1 MPPLPRQQAN
11 HDPWS
16 TPPSVTVVIPA
27 LNEEHNLPLILEN
40 LPPVDEVVVVDGRSR
55 DDTVA
60 VAREVRPDVIVVR
73 QTRSGK
79 GNALVCGFAASTSD
93 IVVTLNADGSADP
106 QEIPRFVD
114 ALLSGAEA
122 AHGSR
127 FRPGGDHRD
136 ARAAERFG
144 HGVLCRVVN
153 VFFGTRFTDLSCG
166 YNAYWR
172 ELLPALELPAPVAR
186 GPKRGRLAWGEG
198 PEIDTLTTLRMAT
211 QGLRVVEVA
220 TVGYPRLHGDDRP
233 RRLLPAA
240 LRALRTAWSEYVRRW
255 KIGRRPAPQR
265 HEAVRGRRRGGAT
278 PRYETPRHETPGYE
292 APRYEAP
299 GYEAPRYEAP
309 GYEAPSSRAAVSR
322 PGGYEMPA
330 SRPRPHQEEPT
341 GRHAARHSVPPPGRD
356 GRGRDGRRF
365 ERRRGEPGRPDLTVI
380 QGEGRDERPDSPFRL
395 RAVPGENFR
404 DY

>member
-1 MPPLPRQQAN
+1 MPPAPRQRASRN
-11 HDPWS
+11 S
-16 TPPSVTVVIPA
+16 PSITVVIPA

-40 LPPVDEVVVVDGRSR
+40 LPPVDEVVVVDGRSS

-60 VAREVRPDVIVVR
+60 VAREVRPDVVVVR

-79 GNALVCGFAASTSD
+79 GNALVCGFAASTGD

-106 QEIPRFVD
+106 QELPRFVD

-136 ARAAERFG
+136 AGAAERFG
-144 HGVLCRVVN
+144 HGVLCRIVN
-153 VFFGTRFTDLSCG
+153 LFFGTRFTDLSCG

-172 ELLPALELPAPVAR
+172 ELLPALELPGPDAR

-220 TVGYPRLHGDDRP
+220 TVGYPRIYGDERP

-255 KIGRRPAPQR
+255 RIGRRPAPLTR
-265 HEAVRGRRRGGAT
+265 HADQPDRSTGRHFDQPDQSTGRHFDQPDRAT
-278 PRYETPRHETPGYE
+278 GRQFDQPDR
-292 APRYEAP
+292 
-299 GYEAPRYEAP
+299 
-309 GYEAPSSRAAVSR
+309 S
-322 PGGYEMPA
+322 
-330 SRPRPHQEEPT
+330 T
-341 GRHAARHSVPPPGRD
+341 GRHAARPVPPTRE
-356 GRGRDGRRF
+356 GRRLD
-365 ERRRGEPGRPDLTVI
+365 RRREAGRPDLTVI
-380 QGEGRDERPDSPFRL
+380 RGEGRDERGDGTAHL
-395 RAVPGENFR
+395 RAVPGENYRRF
-404 DY
+404 

>member
-1 MPPLPRQQAN
+1 MPPAPRSQPP
-11 HDPWS
+11 HESWV
-16 TPPSVTVVIPA
+16 TPSVTVVIPA

-40 LPPVDEVVVVDGRSR
+40 LPPVDEVIVVDGRSS

-60 VAREVRPDVIVVR
+60 VAREVRPDVVVVR

-79 GNALVCGFAASTSD
+79 GNALVCGFAASTGD

-136 ARAAERFG
+136 AGAAERFG

-153 VFFGTRFTDLSCG
+153 LFFGTRFTDLSCG

-172 ELLPALELPAPVAR
+172 ELLPGLELPAPDAR
-186 GPKRGRLAWGEG
+186 GPRRGRLSWGEG
-198 PEIDTLTTLRMAT
+198 PEIDTLATLRTAT

-220 TVGYPRLHGDDRP
+220 TVGYPRIYGEDRP

-255 KIGRRPAPQR
+255 RIGRRAAAPRQR
-265 HEAVRGRRRGGAT
+265 
-278 PRYETPRHETPGYE
+278 
-292 APRYEAP
+292 RYEAP
-299 GYEAPRYEAP
+299 
-309 GYEAPSSRAAVSR
+309 S
-322 PGGYEMPA
+322 
-330 SRPRPHQEEPT
+330 PRPAAYRDEPT
-341 GRHAARHSVPPPGRD
+341 GRHAARHSVPPPARDRD
-356 GRGRDGRRF
+356 GRGGDVRRF
-365 ERRRGEPGRPDLTVI
+365 ERRRGTEPGRPDLTVI
-380 QGEGRDERPDSPFRL
+380 RGEGRDERWDGRSHL

-404 DY
+404 EQ

>member
-1 MPPLPRQQAN
+1 MPPAPRRRAY
-11 HDPWS
+11 HDPR
-16 TPPSVTVVIPA
+16 PSPTVTVVIPA

-40 LPPVDEVVVVDGRSR
+40 LPPVDEVVVVDGRSS

-60 VAREVRPDVIVVR
+60 VAREVRPDVVVVR

-79 GNALVCGFAASTSD
+79 GNALVCGFAASTGD

-136 ARAAERFG
+136 AGALERFG
-144 HGVLCRVVN
+144 HGMLCRLVN

-166 YNAYWR
+166 YDAYWR
-172 ELLPALELPAPVAR
+172 DLLPGLDLPAPDTR
-186 GPKRGRLAWGEG
+186 GPKRGRPAWGEG

-220 TVGYPRLHGDDRP
+220 TIGYPRIHGDDERP

-255 KIGRRPAPQR
+255 RIGHRAAPPARYDDTISRRPA
-265 HEAVRGRRRGGAT
+265 
-278 PRYETPRHETPGYE
+278 RYDDES
-292 APRYEAP
+292 A
-299 GYEAPRYEAP
+299 
-309 GYEAPSSRAAVSR
+309 
-322 PGGYEMPA
+322 
-330 SRPRPHQEEPT
+330 
-341 GRHAARHSVPPPGRD
+341 GRHAARRSAPGQ
-356 GRGRDGRRF
+356 DGRRREGRRL
-365 ERRRGEPGRPDLTVI
+365 ERRRGGPDLTVI
-380 QGEGRDERPDSPFRL
+380 RGEGRDQRWDEPPHL
-395 RAVPGENFR
+395 RAVPGENYR
-404 DY
+404 RY

>member
-1 MPPLPRQQAN
+1 
-11 HDPWS
+11 
-16 TPPSVTVVIPA
+16 VTVVIPA

-60 VAREVRPDVIVVR
+60 VAREVRPDVVVVR

-79 GNALVCGFAASTSD
+79 GNALVCGFAASTGD
-93 IVVTLNADGSADP
+93 IVVTLHADGSADP

-136 ARAAERFG
+136 AGAVERFG
-144 HGVLCRVVN
+144 HGVLCRIVN

-172 ELLPALELPAPVAR
+172 ELLPALDLPGPDTR

-220 TVGYPRLHGDDRP
+220 TVGYPRLHGDDERQ
-233 RRLLPAA
+233 RRLLPAV
-240 LRALRTAWSEYVRRW
+240 LRALRTAWTEYVRRW
-255 KIGRRPAPQR
+255 KIGRRSAPQR
-265 HEAVRGRRRGGAT
+265 HEAVRGRRREGAA
-278 PRYETPRHETPGYE
+278 RYEVP
-292 APRYEAP
+292 APRPVQDDPPGNQARRSTGRRRPGFQAP
-299 GYEAPRYEAP
+299 APRPGSYED
-309 GYEAPSSRAAVSR
+309 
-322 PGGYEMPA
+322 
-330 SRPRPHQEEPT
+330 EPT
-341 GRHAARHSVPPPGRD
+341 GRHAARHSVPPPVRD
-356 GRGRDGRRF
+356 RDSRGREGRRL
-365 ERRRGEPGRPDLTVI
+365 ERRRGGDPGRPDLTVI
-380 QGEGRDERPDSPFRL
+380 DGEGRDEHRDKPPPL

-404 DY
+404 G

>member
-1 MPPLPRQQAN
+1 MPPAPRQRASRN
-11 HDPWS
+11 SP
-16 TPPSVTVVIPA
+16 TVTVVIPA

-60 VAREVRPDVIVVR
+60 VAREVRPDVVVVR

-79 GNALVCGFAASTSD
+79 GNALVCGFAASTGD

-106 QEIPRFVD
+106 QELPRFVD

-136 ARAAERFG
+136 AGAAERFG
-144 HGVLCRVVN
+144 HGVLCRLVN
-153 VFFGTRFTDLSCG
+153 LFFGTRFTDLSCG

-172 ELLPALELPAPVAR
+172 ELLPALDLPAPDAR

-220 TVGYPRLHGDDRP
+220 TVGYPRIYGDERP

-255 KIGRRPAPQR
+255 RIGRRPAPAQP
-265 HEAVRGRRRGGAT
+265 VR
-278 PRYETPRHETPGYE
+278 
-292 APRYEAP
+292 
-299 GYEAPRYEAP
+299 
-309 GYEAPSSRAAVSR
+309 RAA
-322 PGGYEMPA
+322 
-330 SRPRPHQEEPT
+330 EPDRSTGRHFDQPERST
-341 GRHAARHSVPPPGRD
+341 GRHAARPVPPGRE
-356 GRGRDGRRF
+356 GRRLD
-365 ERRRGEPGRPDLTVI
+365 RRREPGRPDLTVI
-380 QGEGRDERPDSPFRL
+380 RGEGRDERGDGTTHL
-395 RAVPGENFR
+395 RAVPGENYR
-404 DY
+404 GY

>member
-1 MPPLPRQQAN
+1 MPPAPRQHAT
-11 HDPWS
+11 HDSWS
-16 TPPSVTVVIPA
+16 TPPTVTVVIPA

-127 FRPGGDHRD
+127 FRSGGDHRD
-136 ARAAERFG
+136 AGAPERFG
-144 HGVLCRVVN
+144 HALLCRVVN
-153 VFFGTRFTDLSCG
+153 VFFGTRYTDLSCG

-172 ELLPALELPAPVAR
+172 VLLPALELPAPDAR

-220 TVGYPRLHGDDRP
+220 TVGYPPIHNDDRP
-233 RRLLPAA
+233 RQLLPAV
-240 LRALRTAWSEYVRRW
+240 LRALRTAWAEYVRRW

-265 HEAVRGRRRGGAT
+265 HEAIRGRRRAGG
-278 PRYETPRHETPGYE
+278 

-299 GYEAPRYEAP
+299 APQSAPPAVDSGPAGYEPPAP
-309 GYEAPSSRAAVSR
+309 
-322 PGGYEMPA
+322 
-330 SRPRPHQEEPT
+330 
-341 GRHAARHSVPPPGRD
+341 RHAARHSVPPPGRD
-356 GRGRDGRRF
+356 GRRQ

-380 QGEGRDERPDSPFRL
+380 QGEGRDEHRYGPSHL

-404 DY
+404 D

>member
-1 MPPLPRQQAN
+1 MPPAPRQPAN
-11 HDPWS
+11 HASWS
-16 TPPSVTVVIPA
+16 PTVTVVIPA

-40 LPPVDEVVVVDGRSR
+40 LPPVDEVIVVDGRSS

-60 VAREVRPDVIVVR
+60 VAREVRPDVVVVR

-79 GNALVCGFAASTSD
+79 GNALVCGFAASTGD

-127 FRPGGDHRD
+127 LRPGGDHRD
-136 ARAAERFG
+136 AGAAERFG
-144 HGVLCRVVN
+144 HAVLCRVVN
-153 VFFGTRFTDLSCG
+153 LFFGTRFTDLSCA

-172 ELLPALELPAPVAR
+172 ELLPALELPAPDAR

-220 TVGYPRLHGDDRP
+220 TVGYPRIHGDDRP
-233 RRLLPAA
+233 RRVLPAA

-255 KIGRRPAPQR
+255 RIGRRPAPQR
-265 HEAVRGRRRGGAT
+265 FEAAREARFEAHREARFEAPQGSRS
-278 PRYETPRHETPGYE
+278 E
-292 APRYEAP
+292 APRGSRFEGPREARFDGP
-299 GYEAPRYEAP
+299 AAR
-309 GYEAPSSRAAVSR
+309 PSPYAD
-322 PGGYEMPA
+322 
-330 SRPRPHQEEPT
+330 EPT
-341 GRHAARHSVPPPGRD
+341 GRHAARHSVPPPGSDRD
-356 GRGRDGRRF
+356 IRDRDSRENRGREGRRPQ
-365 ERRRGEPGRPDLTVI
+365 RRRGGEPGRPDLTVI
-380 QGEGRDERPDSPFRL
+380 QGEGRDERWDGPAHL
-395 RAVPGENFR
+395 RAVPGENYR
-404 DY
+404 GY

>member
-1 MPPLPRQQAN
+1 MPPAPRQRAS
-11 HDPWS
+11 HDSWS

-40 LPPVDEVVVVDGRSR
+40 LPAVDEVVVVDGRSR

-127 FRPGGDHRD
+127 YRTGGDHRD
-136 ARAAERFG
+136 AGAPERLG
-144 HGVLCRVVN
+144 HGLLCRVVN

-172 ELLPALELPAPVAR
+172 ELLPALDLPAPDAR

-220 TVGYPRLHGDDRP
+220 TVGYPRIHGDDRP
-233 RRLLPAA
+233 RLLLPAA
-240 LRALRTAWSEYVRRW
+240 LRALRTAWTEYVRRW

-265 HEAVRGRRRGGAT
+265 HEAVRGRRRSGGGT
-278 PRYETPRHETPGYE
+278 
-292 APRYEAP
+292 RYEAP
-299 GYEAPRYEAP
+299 APPALD
-309 GYEAPSSRAAVSR
+309 SR
-322 PGGYEMPA
+322 PAGYQPPA
-330 SRPRPHQEEPT
+330 YEEEPT
-341 GRHAARHSVPPPGRD
+341 GRHAARHSVPPPIREREGRERES
-356 GRGRDGRRF
+356 RGRDGRRL
-365 ERRRGEPGRPDLTVI
+365 ERRRSGAPGRPDLTVI
-380 QGEGRDERPDSPFRL
+380 QGEGRDERRDGPTHL

>member
-1 MPPLPRQQAN
+1 MPPA
-11 HDPWS
+11 
-16 TPPSVTVVIPA
+16 PPTVTVVIPA

-60 VAREVRPDVIVVR
+60 VAREVRPDVVVVR

-79 GNALVCGFAASTSD
+79 GNALVCGFAASTGD

-127 FRPGGDHRD
+127 LRPGGDHRD
-136 ARAAERFG
+136 AGAAERFG
-144 HGVLCRVVN
+144 HGVLCRIVN

-172 ELLPALELPAPVAR
+172 ELLPMLELPAPDAR
-186 GPKRGRLAWGEG
+186 GPKRGRLTRGEG
-198 PEIDTLTTLRMAT
+198 PEIDILTTLRMAT

-220 TVGYPRLHGDDRP
+220 TIGYPRIYGDERP
-233 RRLLPAA
+233 RRLLPVA
-240 LRALRTAWSEYVRRW
+240 LRALRTAWSEYARRW
-255 KIGRRPAPQR
+255 RIGHRPAPR
-265 HEAVRGRRRGGAT
+265 RDELPRYRRPSAAVRYEDPAYPGARHGHTRFQDSAYEDPRRHGF
-278 PRYETPRHETPGYE
+278 PDE
-292 APRYEAP
+292 
-299 GYEAPRYEAP
+299 
-309 GYEAPSSRAAVSR
+309 
-322 PGGYEMPA
+322 PA
-330 SRPRPHQEEPT
+330 
-341 GRHAARHSVPPPGRD
+341 GRHAARHSVPPSTRD
-356 GRGRDGRRF
+356 GLDHDAPNRDAPNRDAPDYGRTRGGRPREGRRLD
-365 ERRRGEPGRPDLTVI
+365 RRRAGDPGRPDLTVI
-380 QGEGRDERPDSPFRL
+380 RGEGRDDRWDGPSHL

-404 DY
+404 RR

>member
-1 MPPLPRQQAN
+1 M
-11 HDPWS
+11 
-16 TPPSVTVVIPA
+16 TVVIPA

-60 VAREVRPDVIVVR
+60 VAREVRPDVVVVR

-79 GNALVCGFAASTSD
+79 GNALVCGFAASTGD

-127 FRPGGDHRD
+127 LRPGGDHRD
-136 ARAAERFG
+136 AGAAERFG
-144 HGVLCRVVN
+144 HAVLCRVVN
-153 VFFGTRFTDLSCG
+153 LFFGTRFTDLSCA

-172 ELLPALELPAPVAR
+172 ELLPSLELPPPDAR
-186 GPKRGRLAWGEG
+186 GPKRGRPAWGEG

-220 TVGYPRLHGDDRP
+220 TVGYPRIHGDDRP
-233 RRLLPAA
+233 RRVLPAA

-255 KIGRRPAPQR
+255 RIGRRPAPQR
-265 HEAVRGRRRGGAT
+265 YEAPQQARREAR
-278 PRYETPRHETPGYE
+278 YE
-292 APRYEAP
+292 APREAAFEVP
-299 GYEAPRYEAP
+299 TA
-309 GYEAPSSRAAVSR
+309 R
-322 PGGYEMPA
+322 PGPYA
-330 SRPRPHQEEPT
+330 DEPT

-356 GRGRDGRRF
+356 RDVQERDIRDLRDSREGRGRDSRRPV
-365 ERRRGEPGRPDLTVI
+365 RRRGGEPGRPDLTVI
-380 QGEGRDERPDSPFRL
+380 QGEGRDERWDGPAHL
-395 RAVPGENFR
+395 RAVPGENYR
-404 DY
+404 GY

>member
-1 MPPLPRQQAN
+1 MPPVPRQQ
-11 HDPWS
+11 PPYGPRS
-16 TPPSVTVVIPA
+16 SPSVTVVIPA

-60 VAREVRPDVIVVR
+60 VAREVRPDVVMVR

-93 IVVTLNADGSADP
+93 IVVTLHADGSADP

-136 ARAAERFG
+136 AGALERFG
-144 HGVLCRVVN
+144 HGVLCRIVN

-172 ELLPALELPAPVAR
+172 ELLPALSLPAPDAR

-220 TVGYPRLHGDDRP
+220 TVGYPRLHSDDDRQ
-233 RRLLPAA
+233 RRLLPAV

-255 KIGRRPAPQR
+255 KIGRRSAPQR
-265 HEAVRGRRRGGAT
+265 HEAGRERRRESMA
-278 PRYETPRHETPGYE
+278 
-292 APRYEAP
+292 RYEAP
-299 GYEAPRYEAP
+299 APRI
-309 GYEAPSSRAAVSR
+309 
-322 PGGYEMPA
+322 GGPYGD
-330 SRPRPHQEEPT
+330 EPT
-341 GRHAARHSVPPPGRD
+341 GRHAARHAVPPPGRERDSRERDSRNRD
-356 GRGRDGRRF
+356 GRGREGRRL

-380 QGEGRDERPDSPFRL
+380 EGEGRDEHRHNPPHL

-404 DY
+404 GY

>member
-1 MPPLPRQQAN
+1 MPPAPRQPAN
-11 HDPWS
+11 HASWS
-16 TPPSVTVVIPA
+16 PTVTVVIPA

-60 VAREVRPDVIVVR
+60 VAREVRPDVVVVR

-79 GNALVCGFAASTSD
+79 GNALVCGFAASTGD

-127 FRPGGDHRD
+127 LRPGGDHRD
-136 ARAAERFG
+136 AGAAERFG
-144 HGVLCRVVN
+144 HALLCRVVN
-153 VFFGTRFTDLSCG
+153 VFFGTRFTDLSCA

-172 ELLPALELPAPVAR
+172 ELLPALELPAPDAR
-186 GPKRGRLAWGEG
+186 GPKRGRPAWGEG
-198 PEIDTLTTLRMAT
+198 PEIDTLTTLRLAT

-220 TVGYPRLHGDDRP
+220 TVGYPRIHGDDRP
-233 RRLLPAA
+233 RRVLPAA

-255 KIGRRPAPQR
+255 RIGRRPAPQR
-265 HEAVRGRRRGGAT
+265 YGAPRAARFEA
-278 PRYETPRHETPGYE
+278 PREARFETPRR
-292 APRYEAP
+292 ARYEAP
-299 GYEAPRYEAP
+299 PEAAFEVP
-309 GYEAPSSRAAVSR
+309 AAR
-322 PGGYEMPA
+322 PGSYPD
-330 SRPRPHQEEPT
+330 EPT

-356 GRGRDGRRF
+356 RDIRDPRDIREVRGRDGRRPV
-365 ERRRGEPGRPDLTVI
+365 RRRGGEPGRPDLTVI
-380 QGEGRDERPDSPFRL
+380 QGEGRDERWDGPAHL
-395 RAVPGENFR
+395 RAVPGENYR
-404 DY
+404 GY

>member
-1 MPPLPRQQAN
+1 MPPAPRQRAY
-11 HDPWS
+11 HDPR
-16 TPPSVTVVIPA
+16 PSPTVTVVIPA

-40 LPPVDEVVVVDGRSR
+40 LPPVDEVVVVDGRSS

-60 VAREVRPDVIVVR
+60 VAREVRPDVVVVR

-136 ARAAERFG
+136 AGALERFG
-144 HGVLCRVVN
+144 HGMLCRLVN

-166 YNAYWR
+166 YDAYWR
-172 ELLPALELPAPVAR
+172 DLLPGLDLPAPDTR

-220 TVGYPRLHGDDRP
+220 TIGYPRIHGDDERP

-255 KIGRRPAPQR
+255 KIGHRAAPPARYESPSRPA
-265 HEAVRGRRRGGAT
+265 
-278 PRYETPRHETPGYE
+278 RYD
-292 APRYEAP
+292 
-299 GYEAPRYEAP
+299 
-309 GYEAPSSRAAVSR
+309 APSGPIRYDSSS
-322 PGGYEMPA
+322 GPA
-330 SRPRPHQEEPT
+330 RYDSPAGPVRHDDEPS
-341 GRHAARHSVPPPGRD
+341 GRHAARRAAPSPGRD
-356 GRGRDGRRF
+356 GRRREGRRLD
-365 ERRRGEPGRPDLTVI
+365 RRRGGPDLTVI
-380 QGEGRDERPDSPFRL
+380 RGEGRDQRWDEPPHL
-395 RAVPGENFR
+395 RAVPGENYR
-404 DY
+404 RY

>member
-1 MPPLPRQQAN
+1 
-11 HDPWS
+11 
-16 TPPSVTVVIPA
+16 VTVVIPA

-60 VAREVRPDVIVVR
+60 VAREVRPDVVVVR

-79 GNALVCGFAASTSD
+79 GNALVCGFAASTGD

-136 ARAAERFG
+136 AGAPERFG
-144 HGVLCRVVN
+144 HGVLCRIVN

-172 ELLPALELPAPVAR
+172 ELLPALALPAPDAR

-220 TVGYPRLHGDDRP
+220 TVGYPRIYGEERP

-265 HEAVRGRRRGGAT
+265 HEAPRAQRRFEL
-278 PRYETPRHETPGYE
+278 PH
-292 APRYEAP
+292 APVGHPDE
-299 GYEAPRYEAP
+299 
-309 GYEAPSSRAAVSR
+309 
-322 PGGYEMPA
+322 PA
-330 SRPRPHQEEPT
+330 
-341 GRHAARHSVPPPGRD
+341 GRHAARHSVLPPDREREGR
-356 GRGRDGRRF
+356 RRDGRRL
-365 ERRRGEPGRPDLTVI
+365 ERRRGSDPGRPEPGRLEPGRPDLTVI
-380 QGEGRDERPDSPFRL
+380 KGEGRDERWDGRSHL
-395 RAVPGENFR
+395 RAVPGENYR
-404 DY
+404 RY